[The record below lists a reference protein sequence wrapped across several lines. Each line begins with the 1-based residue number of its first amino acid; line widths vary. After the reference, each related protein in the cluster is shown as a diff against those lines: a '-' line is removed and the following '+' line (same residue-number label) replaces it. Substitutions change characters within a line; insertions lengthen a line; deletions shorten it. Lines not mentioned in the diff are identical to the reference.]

1 MFLKRRPS
9 RLSFH
14 VLVCALGVLV
24 HWESTR
30 SLLIVVRVSSFS
42 VFTFNNK
49 PMFFPSPSLSAHP
62 FGSSVK
68 DFLLPL
74 LLFSD
79 SSSSVL
85 LSPQTRRHRHLPPSP
100 PFPPSPLPLHPPSL
114 PLRLP
119 RTLPRMTLPRTTLPR
134 TTLPRTTLPQT
145 LSTSST
151 SSQGTP
157 SSSKATT
164 SRP

>member
-1 MFLKRRPS
+1 MFLKQSKNKPIEDGLF
-9 RLSFH
+9 LSW
-14 VLVCALGVLV
+14 LV
-24 HWESTR
+24 HWEGWCTGSR
-30 SLLIVVRVSSFS
+30 RERLLKVVRVSSFS
-42 VFTFNNK
+42 VFTLNNK

-62 FGSSVK
+62 FGSSV

-100 PFPPSPLPLHPPSL
+100 PLPP
-114 PLRLP
+114 
-119 RTLPRMTLPRTTLPR
+119 LPR

-157 SSSKATT
+157 FFSWRELGLLAPPMPSCSDQIFYMT
-164 SRP
+164 P